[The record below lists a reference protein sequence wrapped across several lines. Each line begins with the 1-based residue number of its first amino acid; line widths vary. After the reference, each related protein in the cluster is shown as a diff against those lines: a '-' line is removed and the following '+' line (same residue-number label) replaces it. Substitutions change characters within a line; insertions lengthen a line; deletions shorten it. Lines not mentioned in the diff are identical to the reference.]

1 MITKMLTGSFGGDFC
16 LGPLF
21 GLVASISR
29 PLVKNA
35 CRLGGP
41 APRQARDLRAK
52 LEGLQLKH
60 PPHAAPRQP
69 AATVGDGMIRLAQ
82 ENQLM
87 IKEKVNMAQDSG
99 FFFHVF
105 WGGECVAIRVCTYY
119 VEYSL
124 STVVSTAH

>member
-1 MITKMLTGSFGGDFC
+1 M
-16 LGPLF
+16 GPLF
-21 GLVASISR
+21 GLVAFTSAD

-35 CRLGGP
+35 SRLGVPRP
-41 APRQARDLRAK
+41 ADRQARELRAK

-69 AATVGDGMIRLAQ
+69 ACTVGDGMIRLAQ

-99 FFFHVF
+99 FFSMFFGVL
-105 WGGECVAIRVCTYY
+105 ECVAMSIYTY
-119 VEYSL
+119 
-124 STVVSTAH
+124 

>member
-1 MITKMLTGSFGGDFC
+1 MLLVVLEGIFV

-21 GLVASISR
+21 GWVAFISR
-29 PLVKNA
+29 PLLKM
-35 CRLGGP
+35 
-41 APRQARDLRAK
+41 PRQARDLRAK

-99 FFFHVF
+99 FFFPCF
-105 WGGECVAIRVCTYY
+105 LGFFECVAMSIYTYY